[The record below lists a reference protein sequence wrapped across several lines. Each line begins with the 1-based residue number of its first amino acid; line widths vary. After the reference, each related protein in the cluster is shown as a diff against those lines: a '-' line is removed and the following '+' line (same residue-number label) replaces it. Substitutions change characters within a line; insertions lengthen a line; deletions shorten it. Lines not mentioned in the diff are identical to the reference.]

1 MTDSTRR
8 TDSAPNGTPEP
19 RPTAAESNHRP
30 PRRESRQRLN
40 PWVVALVLVIIG
52 GAFAFSADSW
62 IKLAESAGFTTR
74 FNTLFDQYLYL
85 SWLLPFVVDAYTALT
100 MWLYLGAPVGSKLR
114 DYAGKSAF
122 TAAGLSVLAQGAYHG
137 LTASDVHVDRFWPL
151 VVAIGAVPPAL
162 LASAIHL
169 LATYLAEHRTGAAS
183 NRTPVATRRP
193 DTAAARQNGATR
205 HTAAKPT
212 EAPAPQP
219 ASPPRLAAV
228 HDPDAPEAT
237 DEQIADAIRRHVLDA
252 RRDGVDPVQREMQRL
267 VLEAT
272 GARVGQRRCV
282 RIAKTITAAEP
293 ADDSKEESRGHLAA
307 AGA

>member
-19 RPTAAESNHRP
+19 RPAAPEPNHRP
-30 PRRESRQRLN
+30 TRRESRQRLN

-74 FNTLFDQYLYL
+74 FNTLFDQYVYL

-100 MWLYLGAPVGSKLR
+100 MWLYLGAPIGSKLR

-151 VVAIGAVPPAL
+151 VVSIGAVPPAL

-169 LATYLAEHRTGAAS
+169 LATYLAEHRQATASPRVTNTPRRIESPAAKQ
-183 NRTPVATRRP
+183 VVK
-193 DTAAARQNGATR
+193 QNGAPR
-205 HTAAKPT
+205 
-212 EAPAPQP
+212 PAP
-219 ASPPRLAAV
+219 ASPAAEAETRVRLAAV
-228 HDPDAPEAT
+228 QDPDAPEAT
-237 DEQIADAIRRHVLDA
+237 DAQISDAIRGHVLDS
-252 RRDGVDPVQREMQRL
+252 RRTGTDPVQREMQRL

-282 RIAKTITAAEP
+282 RIAKTITVESTT
-293 ADDSKEESRGHLAA
+293 DQEDSLELVA